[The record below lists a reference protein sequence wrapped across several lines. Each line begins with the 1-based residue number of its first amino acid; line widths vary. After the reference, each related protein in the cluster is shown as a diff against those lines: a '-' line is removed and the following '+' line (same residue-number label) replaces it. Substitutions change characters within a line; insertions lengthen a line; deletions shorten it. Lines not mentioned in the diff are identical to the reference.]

1 MAALKSRE
9 DATGRLVL
17 RSPLLPSL
25 GNIVSSLVW
34 LALLAFF
41 LLPAFGERRVDWES
55 IAFLAFFFVASAGAG
70 ILGSLI
76 STSVTFDQSSRM
88 LTISRRLLGFSV
100 GSTAVPFGDLA
111 NIEYQF
117 YRQRSGRY
125 SHDAWRVDAVAKDGR
140 RIPINWDGKKDEM
153 AALAQTAANKTGAE
167 LVDNSVKPV
176 STVQQILDT
185 VRPSATPESESSMPT
200 GSEPAMPDV
209 STAFPPATPAA
220 TLPGDVPPAD
230 QPSPPAT
237 PAWADSTMP
246 PMAEPAMAGMP
257 MPEETPAPAPVQA
270 SLRNL
275 SIETL
280 EKRIADDGMDSDARY
295 VLARKY
301 QARNQLD
308 RAMALY
314 QEVLRLD
321 PINTGAQNDLGVALQ
336 QRGKRTEAEAAYRR
350 AIALDPFSSMAHL
363 NLGLLL
369 RSMNRATDASQEF
382 YQARQNARSDAERR
396 AAEAAS
402 TGARMDP
409 QLSQS

>member
-1 MAALKSRE
+1 MAALNSRQ
-9 DATGRLVL
+9 DASGQLVL
-17 RSPLLPSL
+17 QSPLLPSL

-41 LLPAFGERRVDWES
+41 LLPAFGQGRVDWES
-55 IAFLAFFFVASAGAG
+55 IAFLGFFFVATAGAG
-70 ILGSLI
+70 IIGSLI
-76 STSVTFDQSSRM
+76 STSVTFDQSGRT
-88 LTISRRLLGFSV
+88 LTTSRRLLGFPLA
-100 GSTAVPFGDLA
+100 STAGPFSDLA
-111 NIEYQF
+111 SIEYQF

-140 RIPINWDGKKDEM
+140 RIPINWNGKKDEM
-153 AALAQTAANKTGAE
+153 AALAQTAANKTGAD

-185 VRPSATPESESSMPT
+185 IRPSTTSDSESPAPA
-200 GSEPAMPDV
+200 GSEPAIPDV
-209 STAFPPATPAA
+209 STATPPSMPWSTS
-220 TLPGDVPPAD
+220 PGDMQPAD
-230 QPSPPAT
+230 QQPSAT
-237 PAWADSTMP
+237 PAWSDSGTLS
-246 PMAEPAMAGMP
+246 EAGLPETVPP
-257 MPEETPAPAPVQA
+257 MPEAAPAAPPAQTP
-270 SLRNL
+270 LRNL

-280 EKRIADDGMDSDARY
+280 EKRVADDGMDSDARY

-321 PINTGAQNDLGVALQ
+321 PTNTGAQNDLGVVLH

-382 YQARQNARSDAERR
+382 YQARQNARTDAERR

-402 TGARMDP
+402 TGSKMDP
-409 QLSQS
+409 QLSQA